1 MKDKAVLVT
10 GGARGIGRSIVELLA
25 RRGASVGFTYR
36 HSRELADQ
44 LVRDLN
50 EAGLRVAAFQAEAN
64 DFRRAMEVVEQ
75 TVGMFGSLDGLVNN
89 AGVKHDV
96 SLFLMK
102 EEAWSEVLGVN
113 LNGLYNY
120 SKSALTY
127 FMRQR
132 AGSIVNI
139 SSVAGLIGQRG
150 QVNYATTKAGMIGFS
165 KSLAREV
172 SNFNIRV
179 NCVAPGLTDTEMI
192 RDLPA
197 PALSQILKTIPLGRL
212 GRPEEVASMVCY
224 LLSEESSY
232 ITGHVFEVDGG
243 LAM

>member
-1 MKDKAVLVT
+1 MKDRAVLVT
-10 GGARGIGRSIVELLA
+10 GGARGIGRAIVELLA
-25 RRGASVGFTYR
+25 REGASVAFTYR
-36 HSRELADQ
+36 QSREQADQ
-44 LVRDLN
+44 LVEDLN

-64 DFRRAMEVVEQ
+64 DFHRAMEVVEQ

-89 AGVKHDV
+89 AGVKRDV

-102 EEAWSEVLGVN
+102 ETDWSEVLGAN
-113 LNGLYNY
+113 LNGLFNY
-120 SKSALTY
+120 SKSAAPY
-127 FMRQR
+127 FMRR
-132 AGSIVNI
+132 RSGAIVNI

-150 QVNYATTKAGMIGFS
+150 QVNYATTKAGMIGFT

-172 SNFNIRV
+172 AGFNIRV

-192 RDLPA
+192 RDMPESV
-197 PALSQILKTIPLGRL
+197 LSQTLKTIPLGRL

-224 LLSEESSY
+224 LLSEKSSY